1 MTDDAVPL
9 NPGLYVTAT
18 PIGNLGDMTYRAV
31 KVMKSADLILCEDT
45 RQTAKLCNAY
55 DIKTPRMV
63 YQDHNAARV
72 RPDIL
77 KRLKDGAAICL
88 VSDAGTPLIADP
100 GYKLVREARD
110 DGIKVFPVPGAS
122 AVTAALSAAGAPS
135 DRFTFGGFPPPKP
148 TARQNF
154 FRTFS
159 DMPGLLIF
167 YETGN
172 RLAVSLEDMHAVFGE
187 RECIIARELTKVHES
202 FERGALSEI
211 AQQFAAAAPKG
222 EIVVLVLP
230 KPAEPPGEGE
240 IDAFL
245 TDALQRMS
253 VKEAS
258 AAAATALNMPKRQAY
273 ARALALRNEA

>member
-1 MTDDAVPL
+1 
-9 NPGLYVTAT
+9 
-18 PIGNLGDMTYRAV
+18 
-31 KVMKSADLILCEDT
+31 
-45 RQTAKLCNAY
+45 
-55 DIKTPRMV
+55 MV

-172 RLAVSLEDMHAVFGE
+172 RLAVSLEDMAMIDWAKLGARLRDRWATLRE
-187 RECIIARELTKVHES
+187 REDV
-202 FERGALSEI
+202 
-211 AQQFAAAAPKG
+211 Q
-222 EIVVLVLP
+222 
-230 KPAEPPGEGE
+230 
-240 IDAFL
+240 
-245 TDALQRMS
+245 
-253 VKEAS
+253 
-258 AAAATALNMPKRQAY
+258 
-273 ARALALRNEA
+273 RALKIIRYAIFAGVVAYLIYRLTNVGWGDVLENLPQSPWFYIFFLLRFLALPMLPDN